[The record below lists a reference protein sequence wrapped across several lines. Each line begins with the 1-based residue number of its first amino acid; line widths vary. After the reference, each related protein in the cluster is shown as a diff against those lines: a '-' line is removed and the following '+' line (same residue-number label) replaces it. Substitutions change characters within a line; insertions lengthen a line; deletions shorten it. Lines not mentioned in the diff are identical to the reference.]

1 MIEQQDSD
9 FSLVIQSLHSYGK
22 QGNTNLYVEVE
33 SVADNYTELE
43 STVVVTPE
51 QIKITETEKEQVIR
65 S

>member
-22 QGNTNLYVEVE
+22 QGNANLYVKVE